1 MNEERGVSQ
10 QQQSVSFSLFPSL
23 FSALC
28 VLSSLFF
35 PLNRGNCAESERR
48 AIVQRVAHVSAADY
62 TRIIIT
68 LSDEIPHNLF
78 VARADP
84 KNDRPARLVVDFA
97 PAHKGPEAPAVLTIQ
112 DG

>member
-1 MNEERGVSQ
+1 MNEERRVSQ

-48 AIVQRVAHVSAADY
+48 ALVQRVSHVSAAGY

-78 VARADP
+78 VARAGP
-84 KNDRPARLVVDFA
+84 KNNRPTRLVIDFPPAR
-97 PAHKGPEAPAVLTIQ
+97 KGPRAPAVF
-112 DG
+112 